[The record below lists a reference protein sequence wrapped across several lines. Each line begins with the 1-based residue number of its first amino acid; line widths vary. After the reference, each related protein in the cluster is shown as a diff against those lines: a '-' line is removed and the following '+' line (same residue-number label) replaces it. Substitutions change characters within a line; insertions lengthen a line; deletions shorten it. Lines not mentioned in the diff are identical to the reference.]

1 MNYYDILKV
10 SKNASQQEIRDSYI
24 KLIKKY
30 HPDIYKGSK
39 NFAEKTTKEINDA
52 YDILSVPEKRK
63 EYDLSLEPPQ
73 LQNSSSGYNYT
84 AYTSYYNKSK
94 HKEQPEERP
103 KETIEDIMKKNIH
116 KIVDEKVST
125 MSKQAKARTIVIIIL
140 IALFFTI
147 LSINDYINLLT
158 INKKRKEHRLEVQRQ
173 ILDEEFRKSL
183 EENENNAIYVEDVNS
198 II

>member
-1 MNYYDILKV
+1 MNYYQILKV
-10 SKNASQQEIRDSYI
+10 SPNASQQEIRDSYI

-39 NFAEKTTKEINDA
+39 AFAEKTTKEINDA
-52 YDILSVPEKRK
+52 YDILSVEEKRK
-63 EYDLSLEPPQ
+63 EYDLSLNPPVPECT
-73 LQNSSSGYNYT
+73 NVVYKNYT
-84 AYTSYYNKSK
+84 NTSEQ
-94 HKEQPEERP
+94 KEPP

-116 KIVDEKVST
+116 KFVDEKANT
-125 MSKQAKARTIVIIIL
+125 MSREAKTTTIIAIIL
-140 IALFFTI
+140 IALLFTI
-147 LSINDYINLLT
+147 LSISDYINLLT
-158 INKKRKEHRLEVQRQ
+158 ITRKRKEHRLEVQRQ